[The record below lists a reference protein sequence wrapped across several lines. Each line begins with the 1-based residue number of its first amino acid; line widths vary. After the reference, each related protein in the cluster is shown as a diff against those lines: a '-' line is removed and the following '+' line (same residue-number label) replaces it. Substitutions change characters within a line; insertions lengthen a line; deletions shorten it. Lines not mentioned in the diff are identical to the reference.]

1 MFLVKTEIRD
11 SAIEGKG
18 LFVLQHVPKG
28 ILIAI
33 FTSSGAVV
41 ENLPA
46 QALRYGVMSEQ
57 EYLHRMHDDEI
68 VRYSGA
74 RYVGNWF
81 VYKNQVHQE
90 DFTNH
95 SNDPN
100 VLYHCG
106 LGFARKDLNLG
117 DELTCD
123 YRFFFSSDDFSELDG
138 VQVWGYPAQVAL
150 KKSTE
155 ELLKLLHE
163 VEA

>member
-11 SAIEGKG
+11 STIEGKG

-33 FTSSGAVV
+33 FTSSGAIV

-57 EYLHRMHDDEI
+57 EYLHRMPDDEI

-106 LGFARKDLNLG
+106 LGFAGEGPQPGRRADLRLSLLLFKRRFLG
-117 DELTCD
+117 TRWRPSLGISGPGGSQKID
-123 YRFFFSSDDFSELDG
+123 RG
-138 VQVWGYPAQVAL
+138 A
-150 KKSTE
+150 
-155 ELLKLLHE
+155 
-163 VEA
+163 VEASARS